1 MKIQPE
7 DIDAR
12 ANQGVERP
20 GSRREGPTVATIRVW
35 HVGLSL
41 QSDPACAVVPAP
53 VGRYL
58 KRSTDR
64 SIRCSNRSR
73 RGPCGGLP
81 LVEPDTARLLR
92 SLVIA
97 VTGAKKIL
105 RLARHRLLG
114 ALMAQALPP
123 DGQLI
128 SFEIDQSRAATA
140 RANIERAG
148 LATALSVIVGD
159 ASRFLHKVAG
169 PFDLIF
175 QDGDKTLYEP
185 LLDRLVDHL
194 RPGGVLVTDNVLWDG
209 EVVEGFIT
217 TRQHDE
223 ASTAAIRCYN
233 RRLAAD
239 ARLLTTFL
247 PTGDGVAV
255 SVKLPAPSSRRCDAR
270 QTGGGHR

>member
-1 MKIQPE
+1 MWASAYNRIPPCAKS
-7 DIDAR
+7 
-12 ANQGVERP
+12 
-20 GSRREGPTVATIRVW
+20 SRHR
-35 HVGLSL
+35 S
-41 QSDPACAVVPAP
+41 AVTS
-53 VGRYL
+53 
-58 KRSTDR
+58 KRCTDR
-64 SIRCSNRSR
+64 SIRCSRPSAPRALRQGCHWSNR
-73 RGPCGGLP
+73 
-81 LVEPDTARLLR
+81 DTARLLR

-97 VTGAKKIL
+97 TGAKKIL
-105 RLARHRLLG
+105 EIGTAIG
-114 ALMAQALPP
+114 YSALWMAQALPP

-128 SFEIDQSRAATA
+128 SLEIDQSRAATA

-148 LATALSVIVGD
+148 LATTISVIVGD

-209 EVVEGFIT
+209 EVVEGFAT
-217 TRQHDE
+217 TPRHDE
-223 ASTAAIRCYN
+223 ASTSAIRSYN

-239 ARLLTTFL
+239 TRLLTTFL

-255 SVKLPAPSSRRCDAR
+255 SVKLP
-270 QTGGGHR
+270 HV